1 MLDID
6 KYKNMSIP
14 EDYNLHV
21 FDVMDL
27 FKNCKDENKNWNVT
41 DAIRLAFRIGFDNGK
56 RYQINNQEFKE
67 RIKYEQMD
75 RIFLG
80 KFWNYHPLKIEK
92 VFLLKKLKTF
102 SKQEGFKRVRVC
114 TIT

>member
-27 FKNCKDENKNWNVT
+27 FKNCKDENKNLNVT
-41 DAIRLAFRIGFDNGK
+41 DAIRLAI
-56 RYQINNQEFKE
+56 
-67 RIKYEQMD
+67 
-75 RIFLG
+75 
-80 KFWNYHPLKIEK
+80 
-92 VFLLKKLKTF
+92 
-102 SKQEGFKRVRVC
+102 
-114 TIT
+114 

>member
-27 FKNCKDENKNWNVT
+27 FKNCKDENKNLNVT
-41 DAIRLAFRIGFDNGK
+41 DAIRLALELDSIMGNGT
-56 RYQINNQEFKE
+56 RLTA
-67 RIKYEQMD
+67 RS
-75 RIFLG
+75 
-80 KFWNYHPLKIEK
+80 LKNE
-92 VFLLKKLKTF
+92 
-102 SKQEGFKRVRVC
+102 
-114 TIT
+114 